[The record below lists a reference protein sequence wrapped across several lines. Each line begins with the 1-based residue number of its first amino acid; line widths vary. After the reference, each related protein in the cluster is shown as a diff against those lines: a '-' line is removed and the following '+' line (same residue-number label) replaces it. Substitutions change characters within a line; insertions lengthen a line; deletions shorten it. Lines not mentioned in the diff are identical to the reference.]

1 MPSILGLS
9 WICSRLCTMVKYHCS
24 PPFWEHLLP
33 SSKQFKQIQS
43 NSWGG
48 NQTWYRG
55 LGGEVISPP
64 QSGEIRCNLT
74 TCAHFFPGVCAT
86 TNSCFFFLWKV
97 YTICGP
103 RFTNQGAWHFIQFR
117 WWYDW
122 VISSMP
128 HQKHARHARA
138 GGCHVLWWGLYIT
151 KYADRD
157 IQSVV
162 IDTLPKTNM
171 SPEK

>member
-1 MPSILGLS
+1 MARNVRFRFYPPKVQHFRPWKMVVGRLLSYGEGNFSGAMLNFRRVDVSRWWWKKQILGS
-9 WICSRLCTMVKYHCS
+9 FD
-24 PPFWEHLLP
+24 PD
-33 SSKQFKQIQS
+33 
-43 NSWGG
+43 
-48 NQTWYRG
+48 
-55 LGGEVISPP
+55 
-64 QSGEIRCNLT
+64 
-74 TCAHFFPGVCAT
+74 FPGDSMQFDDLRSFFHRGCCNHKLV
-86 TNSCFFFLWKV
+86 FFFWWKV

-122 VISSMP
+122 VMSSMP

-151 KYADRD
+151 NYADRD
-157 IQSVV
+157 IQLVV